1 MIHVVLVQPEIP
13 PNTGNIIR
21 LCANTG
27 AELHLIGPMGFPL
40 DDAKMRRAGLDYH
53 ERCLAQ
59 THPDWESFWA
69 REQPPIEH
77 CWALSRHAQRSAF
90 EVEFWKPSASCPPE
104 LTAGPWLFFGSETRG
119 LSEAQRLAFGADH
132 LLGIPMQAGSRS
144 LNLSNA
150 VAVIV
155 YEAWRQS
162 GFQPLVSRRTGH
174 QTMDRLLGG
183 DPAGQEIY
191 HS

>member
-1 MIHVVLVQPEIP
+1 MIRVVLVQPEIP

-59 THPDWESFWA
+59 TWESWAAFWSTA
-69 REQPPIEH
+69 NPPRDH
-77 CWALSRHAQRSAF
+77 CWALSRHAERSAF
-90 EVEFWKPSASCPPE
+90 EVEFWPSAASRIE
-104 LTAGPWLFFGSETRG
+104 SDGPWLFFGSETRG
-119 LSEAQRLAFGADH
+119 LSPEHRMSFGVDH
-132 LLGIPMQAGSRS
+132 LLGIPMQPESRS

-150 VAVIV
+150 VAVVV
-155 YEAWRQS
+155 YEAWRQA
-162 GFQPLVSRRTGH
+162 GFKALIGGRTAH
-174 QTMDRLLGG
+174 QTMDRLLGT
-183 DPAGQEIY
+183 DLARE
-191 HS
+191 